1 MQAFLID
8 PYKETISEFN
18 FSGNFEDINKAIES
32 RCFTLV
38 NLDGRHYVR
47 EKGNDMFVDDEGL
60 LRGNLSLEKFIKI
73 SSYPDP
79 LVGKGLVLGCDDM
92 GESTDTTLTIDE
104 LKSMIQFWSIFE
116 VHEHMS
122 RSAA

>member
-18 FSGNFEDINKAIES
+18 YTGNFEDINKAIES
-32 RCFTLV
+32 RCFTVV
-38 NLDGRHYVR
+38 NLDQ
-47 EKGNDMFVDDEGL
+47 KGNGMFVDDEGL

-116 VHEHMS
+116 VHEHVS
-122 RSAA
+122 RSAV

>member
-1 MQAFLID
+1 MKDLNGFD
-8 PYKETISEFN
+8 R
-18 FSGNFEDINKAIES
+18 IES
-32 RCFTLV
+32 GAWVAEDGISCLVEPFWGDVVMTLAQD
-38 NLDGRHYVR
+38 LH
-47 EKGNDMFVDDEGL
+47 
-60 LRGNLSLEKFIKI
+60 
-73 SSYPDP
+73 PDP

-92 GESTDTTLTIDE
+92 GESISTTLTIDD

>member
-18 FSGNFEDINKAIES
+18 YTGNFEDINKAIES
-32 RCFTLV
+32 RCFTVV
-38 NLDGRHYVR
+38 NLDQ
-47 EKGNDMFVDDEGL
+47 KGNGMFVDDEGL

-116 VHEHMS
+116 VH
-122 RSAA
+122 